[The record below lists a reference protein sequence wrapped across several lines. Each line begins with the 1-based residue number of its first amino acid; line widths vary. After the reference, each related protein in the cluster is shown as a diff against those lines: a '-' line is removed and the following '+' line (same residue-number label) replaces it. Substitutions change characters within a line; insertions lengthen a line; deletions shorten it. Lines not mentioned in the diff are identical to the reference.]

1 MAELLQAGA
10 AIFAEGGFKGGN
22 DARYRGARRSVDQ
35 IALPAGLQKVVS
47 LRGSLKMGDH
57 CSFCAERG
65 RCERM
70 LIFLLTNTRD
80 SSHLC
85 YDGNDARQRRL
96 PKWMSFIELIRASL
110 KRKEV
115 NIMDRSESV
124 KTPTNITPSLPN
136 RRGKRPLTIVSPL
149 HVQCSDHG
157 DDKALRDLVN
167 EVIAWPD
174 IEAGPLPVGSADLIS
189 FQVGEDVATRDPSVF
204 IAGREFGRVLFG
216 APTIYLT
223 LPLICAHWAVVRGWA
238 EPHYASRSGLVPP
251 GVMVVYTPRDGDEA
265 AVCRSLFWI
274 SYNFSL
280 NERSKK
286 SAEWNAAL
294 KYERKSPREPCTL
307 KRDR

>member
-1 MAELLQAGA
+1 
-10 AIFAEGGFKGGN
+10 
-22 DARYRGARRSVDQ
+22 
-35 IALPAGLQKVVS
+35 
-47 LRGSLKMGDH
+47 MGDH

-110 KRKEV
+110 NRKEV
-115 NIMDRSESV
+115 NIMNRSESV
-124 KTPTNITPSLPN
+124 KNPINITPSLPN

-157 DDKALRDLVN
+157 DHRALRDLVN

-189 FQVGEDVATRDPSVF
+189 FQVGEDVATGDPSVF

-238 EPHYASRSGLVPP
+238 EPHYSSRSGLVPP
-251 GVMVVYTPRDGDEA
+251 GVMVVYTPRDGDEV

>member
-1 MAELLQAGA
+1 
-10 AIFAEGGFKGGN
+10 
-22 DARYRGARRSVDQ
+22 
-35 IALPAGLQKVVS
+35 
-47 LRGSLKMGDH
+47 MGDQ
-57 CSFCAERG
+57 CRFGAERG

-115 NIMDRSESV
+115 NIMDRFQSV
-124 KTPTNITPSLPN
+124 KNPINIAPSLPN

-189 FQVGEDVATRDPSVF
+189 FQVGEDVATGDPSVF

-238 EPHYASRSGLVPP
+238 EPHYSSGTRLGTARCNGCLHATRRRRGGSLSIAVLDFLQFFLEPEEQEVRGMEARLEIRAQIASGTLHAQARS
-251 GVMVVYTPRDGDEA
+251 MKTPLPTVRL
-265 AVCRSLFWI
+265 LF
-274 SYNFSL
+274 
-280 NERSKK
+280 
-286 SAEWNAAL
+286 
-294 KYERKSPREPCTL
+294 
-307 KRDR
+307 